1 MPRRCSSSAIH
12 TAWCTSSAGYS
23 VSSGRSSAQRCANPG
38 SCAVASPM
46 ISQPSDIFRGRGTKW
61 TGAFTRASSGWN
73 RTSVVGR
80 SATSAESPAA
90 SRARISVT
98 MKVSEKRG

>member
-1 MPRRCSSSAIH
+1 
-12 TAWCTSSAGYS
+12 
-23 VSSGRSSAQRCANPG
+23 
-38 SCAVASPM
+38 M

-80 SATSAESPAA
+80 SAKMSSESPAA